1 MRDPGMGDIFGGRWT
16 LDSFEDSYDSDYNV
30 ESFFFEDDQYRG
42 ELWTDLGG
50 EQVVMSAYAVAGSDE
65 FSTNDFRNDLTR
77 DINFNETAAF
87 FEIIGADTNDIV
99 FAVREFIQFEIETPE
114 GEEEATGLR
123 FNTISEFFVPENIAN
138 STFIGVAGA
147 EGPLTFSFDPN
158 VPEGNDERALF
169 NLNSSTGEF
178 GFIEPPDF
186 ERPRDFDGDNGYLVH
201 LVVTDGVSTIT
212 GVKDT
217 VVQDLSGADPNAW
230 TSGTGVAQES
240 DLGDLLFTD
249 WNQFIL
255 VAQDGTIDFSLPA
268 SELNPDVPACNSS
281 TGACLTL
288 TLAQAFYSTITD
300 ETNVS
305 VQGSFTGLSVAGVQ
319 TSGTFGITFRPH
331 PLSDFIA
338 NATPG
343 TFALST
349 RDLGNSRFLTLDAED
364 DFQARDSSNNRIVD
378 DIAVTVEHRITQSTE
393 PNDGVLSS
401 HAHVSLLG
409 TDASNEVVPGAEII
423 IAMGRPTV
431 SEDDGTSFFLSSL
444 SPDIEENTTT
454 PISLKFRKIN
464 NVPVSLVLN
473 PDERPRD
480 GDLFTVTDDPDCAT
494 SSTDS
499 CFFLTPRFAFDFE
512 DPRDQG
518 NNNELELFLR
528 FFSSQGREEL
538 ILRPTILDVNGDADA
553 DLNLSDFQQFFGGS
567 LENFTGSLTPVTDS
581 WDNVEAGLPS
591 VGVYTWD
598 LDTSSLNQACNG
610 SQCVGY
616 STIKAQYDRHFRTI
630 TFRATGTFSNTP
642 SLGTNISGTFDVYF
656 NHHDISSFASANPD
670 EFGTFNF
677 TTNASAES
685 GVGIATNKI
694 DTIGFSSEAI
704 SLADTVTVR
713 DAGGNDVS
721 SSVALG
727 LGFNFTDPTSG
738 PSDAFT
744 VAHIKL
750 LGSNSSG
757 VFSTIVDQN
766 VISLGAPTR
775 IRNRAV
781 NATASNSGF
790 RTENIVENTQSVFIA
805 PETNINDLTFAFDVR
820 GNTNDD
826 RDLFELNTETGE
838 LTFKTAPDFEN
849 PTDRDGNNTYTVET
863 AVSDGLDTTFIEVIF
878 SVTDVA
884 APNANIFTSDV
895 QAFTAS
901 VDTVVDTWE
910 AYFALVGDGILT
922 WDPDLSGISQVCSG
936 SQCLDVNRFFVSYNT
951 NTQSAT
957 LQSTGTFTNVPV
969 AGTDTSGTYAVTFS
983 DRAAADFVSIQNP
996 STFAFSTKNLGAS
1009 NVLLPDAND
1018 VVTILSNASADV
1030 SANVT
1035 IQASTHANDPT
1046 SGSFT
1051 ATQVGTVSVS
1061 GTAANA
1067 SSTAAVTNAVE
1078 LGQPNVGTTVV
1089 NP

>member
-1 MRDPGMGDIFGGRWT
+1 MNEFGPNDEFQSFRIDDEFRPEDDYTDMRDPGMGDIFGGRWT

-1009 NVLLPDAND
+1009 NVLLPDCERRRHH
-1018 VVTILSNASADV
+1018 I
-1030 SANVT
+1030 
-1035 IQASTHANDPT
+1035 
-1046 SGSFT
+1046 
-1051 ATQVGTVSVS
+1051 
-1061 GTAANA
+1061 
-1067 SSTAAVTNAVE
+1067 E
-1078 LGQPNVGTTVV
+1078 
-1089 NP
+1089 

>member
-1 MRDPGMGDIFGGRWT
+1 
-16 LDSFEDSYDSDYNV
+16 V
-30 ESFFFEDDQYRG
+30 
-42 ELWTDLGG
+42 
-50 EQVVMSAYAVAGSDE
+50 
-65 FSTNDFRNDLTR
+65 
-77 DINFNETAAF
+77 
-87 FEIIGADTNDIV
+87 
-99 FAVREFIQFEIETPE
+99 
-114 GEEEATGLR
+114 
-123 FNTISEFFVPENIAN
+123 
-138 STFIGVAGA
+138 
-147 EGPLTFSFDPN
+147 
-158 VPEGNDERALF
+158 
-169 NLNSSTGEF
+169 
-178 GFIEPPDF
+178 
-186 ERPRDFDGDNGYLVH
+186 
-201 LVVTDGVSTIT
+201 
-212 GVKDT
+212 
-217 VVQDLSGADPNAW
+217 
-230 TSGTGVAQES
+230 
-240 DLGDLLFTD
+240 
-249 WNQFIL
+249 
-255 VAQDGTIDFSLPA
+255 
-268 SELNPDVPACNSS
+268 
-281 TGACLTL
+281 
-288 TLAQAFYSTITD
+288 
-300 ETNVS
+300 
-305 VQGSFTGLSVAGVQ
+305 
-319 TSGTFGITFRPH
+319 
-331 PLSDFIA
+331 
-338 NATPG
+338 
-343 TFALST
+343 
-349 RDLGNSRFLTLDAED
+349 DA
-364 DFQARDSSNNRIVD
+364 
-378 DIAVTVEHRITQSTE
+378 
-393 PNDGVLSS
+393 
-401 HAHVSLLG
+401 
-409 TDASNEVVPGAEII
+409 
-423 IAMGRPTV
+423 
-431 SEDDGTSFFLSSL
+431 
-444 SPDIEENTTT
+444 
-454 PISLKFRKIN
+454 
-464 NVPVSLVLN
+464 
-473 PDERPRD
+473 
-480 GDLFTVTDDPDCAT
+480 
-494 SSTDS
+494 
-499 CFFLTPRFAFDFE
+499 
-512 DPRDQG
+512 
-518 NNNELELFLR
+518 
-528 FFSSQGREEL
+528 
-538 ILRPTILDVNGDADA
+538 
-553 DLNLSDFQQFFGGS
+553 
-567 LENFTGSLTPVTDS
+567 
-581 WDNVEAGLPS
+581 LPS
-591 VGVYTWD
+591 IGVYTWD
-598 LDTSSLNQACNG
+598 LDTSALNQACNG
-610 SQCVGY
+610 SQCAGY

-630 TFRATGTFSNTP
+630 TLRATGTFSNTP
-642 SLGTNISGTFDVYF
+642 SLGTAISGTFDVYF
-656 NHHDISSFASANPD
+656 NHHDITSFASANPD

-704 SLADTVTVR
+704 SLTDTVTVR

-727 LGFNFTDPTSG
+727 LGFSLTKPASG
-738 PSDAFT
+738 PSTALT

-766 VISLGAPTR
+766 LFSLGAPTR

-805 PETNINDLTFAFDVR
+805 PETSINDLTFAFDVR

-969 AGTDTSGTYAVTFS
+969 AGTDTSGTYSVTFS
-983 DRAAADFVSIQNP
+983 DRAAADLVSIQNP

-1067 SSTAAVTNAVE
+1067 SSTAAVTNAIE
-1078 LGQPNVGTTVV
+1078 LGQPNVGTSVV

>member
-1 MRDPGMGDIFGGRWT
+1 M
-16 LDSFEDSYDSDYNV
+16 
-30 ESFFFEDDQYRG
+30 
-42 ELWTDLGG
+42 
-50 EQVVMSAYAVAGSDE
+50 
-65 FSTNDFRNDLTR
+65 
-77 DINFNETAAF
+77 
-87 FEIIGADTNDIV
+87 
-99 FAVREFIQFEIETPE
+99 
-114 GEEEATGLR
+114 
-123 FNTISEFFVPENIAN
+123 
-138 STFIGVAGA
+138 
-147 EGPLTFSFDPN
+147 
-158 VPEGNDERALF
+158 
-169 NLNSSTGEF
+169 
-178 GFIEPPDF
+178 
-186 ERPRDFDGDNGYLVH
+186 
-201 LVVTDGVSTIT
+201 
-212 GVKDT
+212 
-217 VVQDLSGADPNAW
+217 
-230 TSGTGVAQES
+230 
-240 DLGDLLFTD
+240 
-249 WNQFIL
+249 
-255 VAQDGTIDFSLPA
+255 
-268 SELNPDVPACNSS
+268 
-281 TGACLTL
+281 
-288 TLAQAFYSTITD
+288 
-300 ETNVS
+300 
-305 VQGSFTGLSVAGVQ
+305 
-319 TSGTFGITFRPH
+319 
-331 PLSDFIA
+331 
-338 NATPG
+338 
-343 TFALST
+343 
-349 RDLGNSRFLTLDAED
+349 
-364 DFQARDSSNNRIVD
+364 
-378 DIAVTVEHRITQSTE
+378 TVEHRLNRSTAG
-393 PNDGVLSS
+393 DGTVVTS
-401 HAHVSLLG
+401 HAHVNLLG
-409 TDASNEVVPGAEII
+409 TNASNEIVAGTGIIVEIGQPG
-423 IAMGRPTV
+423 V
-431 SEDDGTSFFLSSL
+431 SADNSSFFLSSL
-444 SPDIEENTTT
+444 TPTIEENTTT

-473 PDERPRD
+473 PNERPRD
-480 GDLFTVTDDPDCAT
+480 GDLFTVTNDPDCAT

-518 NNNELELFLR
+518 NQNELELFLR
-528 FFSSQGREEL
+528 FFSSEGREEL
-538 ILRPTILDVNGDADA
+538 ILRPTILDVNGDADG

-581 WDNVEAGLPS
+581 WDDVEAGLPS

-781 NATASNSGF
+781 NATASDSGLKEI
-790 RTENIVENTQSVFIA
+790 TIVENTEAVFIA
-805 PETNINDLTFAFDVR
+805 PEANVNDLTFAFDVR
-820 GNTNDD
+820 GNTSDD
-826 RDLFELNTETGE
+826 HLLFDLDPNTGE
-838 LTFKTAPDFEN
+838 LTFKTPPDFEN
-849 PTDRDGNNTYTVET
+849 PTDVGENNEYTVAT
-863 AVSDGLDTTFIEVIF
+863 AVSDGLDTTFIELIMN
-878 SVTDVA
+878 VTDVA
-884 APNANIFTSDV
+884 APNANIFSSNV
-895 QAFTAS
+895 QAFSAS
-901 VDTVVDTWE
+901 VNTVVDTWE

-969 AGTDTSGTYAVTFS
+969 AGTDTSGTYSVTFS
-983 DRAAADFVSIQNP
+983 DRAAADLVSIQNP

-1009 NVLLPDAND
+1009 NVLLPDSDD
-1018 VVTILSNASADV
+1018 VVSILSNASADV
-1030 SANVT
+1030 SASVT

-1067 SSTAAVTNAVE
+1067 SSTAAVTNAIE
-1078 LGQPNVGTTVV
+1078 LGQPNVGTSVV